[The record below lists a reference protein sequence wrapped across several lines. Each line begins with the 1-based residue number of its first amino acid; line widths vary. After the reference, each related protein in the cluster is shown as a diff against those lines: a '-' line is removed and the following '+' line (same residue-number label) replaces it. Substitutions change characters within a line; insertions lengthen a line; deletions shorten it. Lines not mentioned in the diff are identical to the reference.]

1 MTKLEK
7 NICKYV
13 LHKKVAVV
21 GERGR
26 EMENYTGHNS
36 PVFRC

>member
-1 MTKLEK
+1 M
-7 NICKYV
+7 CKYV
-13 LHKKVAVV
+13 LHKKAAMA

-26 EMENYTGHNS
+26 GMENYAGHNS